1 MSKKMLVAYFSC
13 SGVTKKVSAALAD
26 SVGADLYEIAPRE
39 PYSAADLNWMDQKS
53 RSTLEMN
60 DPKARPA
67 IAAAVPNMA
76 EYDVVFVGFPI
87 WWYVAPTIINTF
99 LESYDFSGK
108 TIIPFATSGGSGMG
122 KTNEKLGPSCPGAT
136 LLQGKLLNGN
146 LSEDSLKNWVKN
158 LSL

>member
-87 WWYVAPTIINTF
+87 WWYEAPRIVQTF

-108 TIIPFATSGGSGMG
+108 TVIPFATSGGSGMG
-122 KTNEKLGPSCPGAT
+122 KTASILEKSCPSAKV
-136 LLQGKLLNGN
+136 LPGKK
-146 LSEDSLKNWVKN
+146 LSASASMSEVSSWVK
-158 LSL
+158 SLGL

>member
-87 WWYVAPTIINTF
+87 WWYVAPRIIETF

-108 TIIPFATSGGSGMG
+108 SWCRSALPEEAAWADATASFMPTVPPLRPGGLVACETALSRRTPCESGW
-122 KTNEKLGPSCPGAT
+122 T
-136 LLQGKLLNGN
+136 
-146 LSEDSLKNWVKN
+146 V
-158 LSL
+158 

>member
-13 SGVTKKVSAALAD
+13 SGVTKKVSVALAD

-39 PYSAADLNWMDQKS
+39 PYSAADLNWMDRKS

-76 EYDVVFVGFPI
+76 EFEVPYLVV
-87 WWYVAPTIINTF
+87 
-99 LESYDFSGK
+99 
-108 TIIPFATSGGSGMG
+108 
-122 KTNEKLGPSCPGAT
+122 CGAAHH
-136 LLQGKLLNGN
+136 
-146 LSEDSLKNWVKN
+146 
-158 LSL
+158 

>member
-87 WWYVAPTIINTF
+87 WWYVAPRIIETF
-99 LESYDFSGK
+99 L
-108 TIIPFATSGGSGMG
+108 
-122 KTNEKLGPSCPGAT
+122 
-136 LLQGKLLNGN
+136 
-146 LSEDSLKNWVKN
+146 
-158 LSL
+158 

>member
-1 MSKKMLVAYFSC
+1 MLVAYFSC

-87 WWYVAPTIINTF
+87 WWYVAPRIIETF

-108 TIIPFATSGGSGMG
+108 IVVPFCTSGGSGLGLYIVKMILEQHGGSCAAENGRDGVRVMG
-122 KTNEKLGPSCPGAT
+122 RM
-136 LLQGKLLNGN
+136 
-146 LSEDSLKNWVKN
+146 
-158 LSL
+158 

>member
-39 PYSAADLNWMDQKS
+39 PYSAADLNWMDRKS

-67 IAAAVPNMA
+67 IAAAVPSMT
-76 EYDVVFVGFPI
+76 
-87 WWYVAPTIINTF
+87 WY
-99 LESYDFSGK
+99 LWGSL
-108 TIIPFATSGGSGMG
+108 SGGMWRR
-122 KTNEKLGPSCPGAT
+122 A
-136 LLQGKLLNGN
+136 
-146 LSEDSLKNWVKN
+146 SLKRFWKVTIFPEKSWCRSALPEEAAWADATASFMPTVPPPRPGGLVACGTA
-158 LSL
+158 LSRRTPCESGWTV